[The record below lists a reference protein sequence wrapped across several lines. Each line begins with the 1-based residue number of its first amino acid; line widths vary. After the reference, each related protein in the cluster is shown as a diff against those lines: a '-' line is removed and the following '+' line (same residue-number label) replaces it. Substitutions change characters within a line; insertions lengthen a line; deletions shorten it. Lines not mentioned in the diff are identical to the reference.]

1 MSVMEDSAVFS
12 LEEFPVHLGL
22 GAVALR
28 EPRFNGLDWYAAYG
42 ARRASDGVEGRLV
55 SMYTFHEPW
64 GAWEMHPNGD
74 ELVVCM
80 QGRMTLHQSI
90 DGVIK
95 TLTLGPG
102 EATIN
107 PPGVWHT
114 ADVAGSCTAMFITAG
129 LGTEHRPR

>member
-1 MSVMEDSAVFS
+1 
-12 LEEFPVHLGL
+12 
-22 GAVALR
+22 
-28 EPRFNGLDWYAAYG
+28 
-42 ARRASDGVEGRLV
+42 
-55 SMYTFHEPW
+55 
-64 GAWEMHPNGD
+64 
-74 ELVVCM
+74 M

>member
-1 MSVMEDSAVFS
+1 
-12 LEEFPVHLGL
+12 
-22 GAVALR
+22 
-28 EPRFNGLDWYAAYG
+28 
-42 ARRASDGVEGRLV
+42 
-55 SMYTFHEPW
+55 
-64 GAWEMHPNGD
+64 
-74 ELVVCM
+74 
-80 QGRMTLHQSI
+80 MTLHQSI